1 MGKNSIDEM
10 IIDFNNIEDTEKIEI
25 LNRDELLLTL
35 NELKTM
41 TVGRSDRLF
50 CNSFINEIVR
60 LLINSIFLYEKGY
73 FDCAFYSIRQAAE
86 VGNNMLFIANKGES
100 ELKKWNDK
108 GYFPSNRK
116 LLEQLSEIDEFY
128 SEVKNKASDFF

>member
-73 FDCAFYSIRQAAE
+73 FLILIQ
-86 VGNNMLFIANKGES
+86 
-100 ELKKWNDK
+100 
-108 GYFPSNRK
+108 
-116 LLEQLSEIDEFY
+116 
-128 SEVKNKASDFF
+128 

>member
-1 MGKNSIDEM
+1 MRKNSIDEM

-73 FDCAFYSIRQAAE
+73 FLILIQ
-86 VGNNMLFIANKGES
+86 
-100 ELKKWNDK
+100 
-108 GYFPSNRK
+108 
-116 LLEQLSEIDEFY
+116 
-128 SEVKNKASDFF
+128 